1 MCLAHRKIIPSLL
14 TITISLSNHDIPQQ
28 VGYSFGVFGEGMKVS
43 GKNTLL
49 PEGSLGVFSLP

>member
-1 MCLAHRKIIPSLL
+1 MFSVYIKITPSP
-14 TITISLSNHDIPQQ
+14 SPLSNDDIPQQ
-28 VGYSFGVFGEGMKVS
+28 VGCSFGVFGEGMKVS